1 MTYLNGT
8 TYQGEWRDNFA
19 NGSGKFVSLDGIIYS
34 GRFIQGKFD
43 YAESVKYNSNL
54 DYTKQGKLLYR
65 NGISMEPISLER
77 EELFKVDKKLF

>member
-8 TYQGEWRDNFA
+8 TYQGEWHDNFA

-34 GRFIQGKFD
+34 GMFTQGKFN
-43 YAESVKYNSNL
+43 YSESVKYNSNL

-65 NGISMEPISLER
+65 HGISMEPISLAR